1 MFALNLNKKV
11 EKEKKE
17 IEHKNKMAQL
27 DSIQKIRRIQ
37 DPNFVKTNYI
47 LQIHIHYAEEI
58 EPSSVYSE
66 VHWRNYRVVFWVN
79 PSDQYETGASRGYPK
94 FIWEQLFNIP
104 LINVVTSEPKFL
116 SLEVMR
122 IGGNPGPSRG
132 YIVVGRA
139 KVALPKVP
147 GIKECQRVGLV
158 RFVDGQTV
166 GEGHIIISLTLIQV
180 NFHWRDSL
188 FH

>member
-1 MFALNLNKKV
+1 M
-11 EKEKKE
+11 
-17 IEHKNKMAQL
+17 
-27 DSIQKIRRIQ
+27 
-37 DPNFVKTNYI
+37 
-47 LQIHIHYAEEI
+47 HIHYAEEI
-58 EPSSVYSE
+58 DPSSVYSE

-79 PSDQYETGASRGYPK
+79 PSDQYETGASRGYPI

-104 LINVVTSEPKFL
+104 LINVISEHKFL

-122 IGGNPGPSRG
+122 TGGNPGPSRG

-139 KVALPKVP
+139 KVALPKVL

-166 GEGHIIISLTLIQV
+166 ELIGYLGIEAPFNNLNGEGREGVEENNISRG
-180 NFHWRDSL
+180 RDDPPVDVGGLKFSA
-188 FH
+188 